1 MSASQTK
8 AQASYH
14 PAGYGMSQSLKRA
27 RKPFLTRNLLTGG
40 IIASFAFGTFW
51 YSIAAVQQDDF
62 ADVQDLLPPASE
74 RGKMLTIEEELEE
87 KRRNNPFAQNLS
99 NNDPSLSSSTP
110 NNASRTSS
118 IVKPSSSKIETV
130 TEALKSASPV
140 SPMAP
145 QQQSV
150 RSQSQSPFMIMGG
163 QSTADAASRSRTQEE
178 EQFAMFRLPFFR
190 GRTPHN
196 SGGKVLPIV
205 NGEVNV
211 DNIGSIWDDGVKTY
225 GDRRLV

>member
-1 MSASQTK
+1 M
-8 AQASYH
+8 
-14 PAGYGMSQSLKRA
+14 
-27 RKPFLTRNLLTGG
+27 
-40 IIASFAFGTFW
+40 
-51 YSIAAVQQDDF
+51 
-62 ADVQDLLPPASE
+62 QDLLPPPSE
-74 RGKMLTIEEELEE
+74 RSKILTIEEELEE

-99 NNDPSLSSSTP
+99 NNDLSLSSTTS
-110 NNASRTSS
+110 NATRTSS
-118 IVKPSSSKIETV
+118 ISEPSSSKIETV
-130 TEALKSASPV
+130 TEALKGASPV
-140 SPMAP
+140 SAMAP

-163 QSTADAASRSRTQEE
+163 QTTADAASKAKTQEE

-225 GDRRLV
+225 GDKRLV

>member
-1 MSASQTK
+1 
-8 AQASYH
+8 
-14 PAGYGMSQSLKRA
+14 
-27 RKPFLTRNLLTGG
+27 
-40 IIASFAFGTFW
+40 
-51 YSIAAVQQDDF
+51 
-62 ADVQDLLPPASE
+62 LPPPSE
-74 RGKMLTIEEELEE
+74 RGKILTIEEELEE
-87 KRRNNPFAQNLS
+87 KRRNNPFAQNLGG
-99 NNDPSLSSSTP
+99 NDLSLSSATP
-110 NNASRTSS
+110 NNSSNTS
-118 IVKPSSSKIETV
+118 ILEPTSSKIGTV

-163 QSTADAASRSRTQEE
+163 QTDTAAKSRTQEE

>member
-14 PAGYGMSQSLKRA
+14 PAGYGMSPSLKRA

-40 IIASFAFGTFW
+40 IIASFALGTFW

-99 NNDPSLSSSTP
+99 NNDLSLSSSPT

-118 IVKPSSSKIETV
+118 ILEPAGSKIETV
-130 TEALKSASPV
+130 TEALKNASPV
-140 SPMAP
+140 SPLAP

-150 RSQSQSPFMIMGG
+150 RGQSQSPFMIMGG
-163 QSTADAASRSRTQEE
+163 QQTDTASRSRTQEE

>member
-1 MSASQTK
+1 M
-8 AQASYH
+8 Y
-14 PAGYGMSQSLKRA
+14 
-27 RKPFLTRNLLTGG
+27 
-40 IIASFAFGTFW
+40 
-51 YSIAAVQQDDF
+51 V
-62 ADVQDLLPPASE
+62 ADVQDLLPPPSE
-74 RGKMLTIEEELEE
+74 RGKILTIEEELDE
-87 KRRNNPFAQNLS
+87 KRRNNPFAQNLGG
-99 NNDPSLSSSTP
+99 NDLSLSSATP
-110 NNASRTSS
+110 NNSSNTTS
-118 IVKPSSSKIETV
+118 ILEPAKSKIETV

-140 SPMAP
+140 APMAP

-163 QSTADAASRSRTQEE
+163 QTDTAAKSRTQEE